1 MEEVISIS
9 AASQIEGQDLMSIRQ
24 QLIET
29 IENEVIIEKENV
41 E

>member
-1 MEEVISIS
+1 
-9 AASQIEGQDLMSIRQ
+9 MSIRQ

-29 IENEVIIEKENV
+29 IENEVTIEKENV